1 MSMNDDPTEHDER
14 NDIFEE
20 PDIFADKSI
29 IEKELRR
36 AMKNKLK
43 VTIHAQGTYKGV
55 TGYVQKIER
64 GHVFVDTPVSR
75 TVIPLQRIQWVDVF
89 KPEAEEKE

>member
-1 MSMNDDPTEHDER
+1 MSINDDPTEHDER